1 MTAAT
6 TVSTAEFRPAVL
18 EANNADAEIIE
29 FRGVVARFGALHA
42 MGPTTL
48 GVRKGEFL
56 AIVGPSGCGKS
67 TLLNMVAGTL
77 PPSSGEVFYKGR
89 RVDGINHDVGYIT
102 QKNFCLPWR
111 TVEANIRLPLEFR
124 RVPREEMQRRVS
136 HVIAKVGLSG
146 FEKAYPKQLSG
157 GMLQRVMIARTLAYA
172 PDIYLMDEPFGSL
185 DAQLRT
191 RMHQEILRLWQET
204 GATFVFVTHDLQEA
218 ITLADRVVVMSR
230 RPGIPKLVLDID
242 LPRPRDVIDVQGD
255 PAYGAYLKR
264 LWSALDF
271 H

>member
-1 MTAAT
+1 MG
-6 TVSTAEFRPAVL
+6 AEQLGVL
-18 EANNADAEIIE
+18 PQAMGSQPDNNCESGIIE
-29 FRGVVARFGALHA
+29 FRGVVARFGSFQA

-48 GVRKGEFL
+48 SVRKGEFL

-77 PPSSGEVFYKGR
+77 PPSAGEVVYKGKT
-89 RVDGINHDVGYIT
+89 VNGINHDVGYIT

-111 TVEANIRLPLEFR
+111 TVESNVRLPLEFR
-124 RVPREEMQRRVS
+124 RVAKREMDLRVAE
-136 HVIAKVGLSG
+136 VLKKVGLSG

-172 PDIYLMDEPFGSL
+172 PEIYLMDEPFGSL
-185 DAQLRT
+185 DAQLRI
-191 RMHQEILRLWQET
+191 RMHQEVLRLWQET

-218 ITLADRVVVMSR
+218 VTLADRVVVLSR
-230 RPGIPKLVLDID
+230 RPGVPKIVVSID
-242 LPRPRDVIDVQGD
+242 LPRPRDVIDVQGN
-255 PAYGAYLKR
+255 PAYGAYLKT

>member
-1 MTAAT
+1 MQERDTASRDAEGART
-6 TVSTAEFRPAVL
+6 SLPASTAIDFRA
-18 EANNADAEIIE
+18 
-29 FRGVVARFGALHA
+29 VVARFGSLHA
-42 MGPTTL
+42 MGPTSL
-48 GVRKGEFL
+48 SVSKGEFL

-67 TLLNMVAGTL
+67 TLLNMIAGTL
-77 PPSSGEVFYKGR
+77 APAAGEVLYKGQR
-89 RVDGINHDVGYIT
+89 IQGINHDVGYIT

-111 TVEANIRLPLEFR
+111 TVEANVSLPLEFR
-124 RVPREEMQRRVS
+124 RLPRTEIARRVAL
-136 HVIAKVGLSG
+136 VLQKVGLTG

-191 RMHQEILRLWQET
+191 RMHQELLRLWQDT

-218 ITLADRVVVMSR
+218 ITLADRVVVLSR
-230 RPGIPKLVLDID
+230 RPGVPKLILDID
-242 LPRPRDVIDVQGD
+242 LPRPRDVIDVQGN
-255 PAYGAYLKR
+255 PAYGTYLKR